1 MMKLSLPRPLL
12 ALALTGLGLS
22 AAHGQTAMEQL
33 GNAVAEGTV
42 NFSMRFRH
50 ESVEQENALAD
61 ASASTVRTRMT
72 LQSAPVAGFSGVFEV
87 DNVSTFGSDSYDSF
101 VLDEYRGNHSIIAD
115 PVGTEVNQA
124 YLQYQ
129 ASDQFK
135 ARLGTQR
142 ILHAAQRFI
151 GGVGWRQNEQTFD
164 AITASFADGGITVDY
179 SYVWNVNRIFNS
191 SKPSAQ
197 LGDLDSDSHFLLATT
212 KGDWGSLSGFV
223 YALDFAEAGALS
235 SMSAGLTY
243 TGTIGPASVLASVAR
258 QNDYADNPVDY
269 SANYIN
275 LEAGMP
281 IGPVRVIAGV
291 EILGSDD
298 GIKSF
303 TTPLATLHKWQ
314 GWTDLFLGTPASGI
328 EDRYLTVSGS
338 IGKVGVAATY
348 HDFSSEHGSTEY
360 GGEWDLIANYAI
372 NELVS
377 TQLKYATFDSDGY
390 AVDTDKLWLM
400 VTVAF

>member
-1 MMKLSLPRPLL
+1 MMKFRMPQHLATL
-12 ALALTGLGLS
+12 ALIGLGLP
-22 AAHGQTAMEQL
+22 AAHGQSVLDQL
-33 GNAVAEGTV
+33 SSAVSEGTV

-50 ESVEQENALAD
+50 EAVDQENALSNA
-61 ASASTVRTRMT
+61 AASTVRTRMT
-72 LQSAPVAGFSGVFEV
+72 LQSAAVEGFSGVFEV

-101 VLDEYRGNHSIIAD
+101 VLDEYRGTHSIIAD

-129 ASDQFK
+129 ATENFK

-142 ILHAAQRFI
+142 ILHAAQRFV

-164 AITASFADGGITVDY
+164 GLTASYGDDAFTLDY
-179 SYVWNVNRIFNS
+179 SYIWNVNRIFNT

-197 LGDLDSDSHFLLATT
+197 MGDLDSDNHFLLAST
-212 KGDWGSLSGFV
+212 KGDWGTLSGFV
-223 YALDFAEAGALS
+223 YALDFADAGALS
-235 SMSAGLTY
+235 SMTAGLSY
-243 TGTIGPASVLASVAR
+243 AGDIGPASVLASVAR
-258 QNDYADNPVDY
+258 QNDYANNPVDY

-275 LEAGMP
+275 LEAGLP
-281 IGPVRVIAGV
+281 VGPARVIAGV
-291 EILGSDD
+291 EILSSDD
-298 GIKSF
+298 GRKAF

-338 IGKVGVAATY
+338 LGKVGLSATY
-348 HDFSSEHGSTEY
+348 HDFRAEFGSADY
-360 GGEWDLIANYAI
+360 GGEWDIVANYAI
-372 NELVS
+372 NEMVS

-390 AVDTDKLWLM
+390 AVDTDKLWIM
-400 VTVAF
+400 VNVVF